1 MPSTSCDY
9 FLTFQ
14 SHFICTVPAY
24 KNDYSYG
31 IVNAQVIVEA
41 CGGTSEPV
49 HFQYHPGMTIL
60 VAIIYIPHHPY
71 LLILCAH
78 HKHIITLD
86 QV

>member
-1 MPSTSCDY
+1 MPSTSCDC

-78 HKHIITLD
+78 HKHIITVD